1 MSWALYEIRSA
12 QEKKEFSY
20 LYLGISKFPY
30 QVMRTVLLD
39 WFNIGL
45 IVLFK
50 NKHINFIN
58 LLFKSLFSIGQFQK
72 ISIHHDGQLFG
83 IPRARWGSLNWN
95 SEGMGE
101 YLHLE
106 FWRLKMI
113 ILWTSPVRK
122 QSTTEQRDTDVT
134 KVKDTGEESIDLAR
148 KPIKLGLYIK
158 FMNFLMMNIRLIKYE
173 QIGVRVNFGAFL
185 NPGVQLAKCDPSL
198 LWQRAPFWNMIEVGL
213 GVTADPAGSN
223 SIWRMCQSTQSPLIV
238 ISSERTNLYH
248 TIFLF

>member
-1 MSWALYEIRSA
+1 MLNKYP
-12 QEKKEFSY
+12 Y

-58 LLFKSLFSIGQFQK
+58 LLFKSVFSIGQFQK

-83 IPRARWGSLNWN
+83 IQRARWGSLNWN

-106 FWRLKMI
+106 SEGYRRRI
-113 ILWTSPVRK
+113 NRS
-122 QSTTEQRDTDVT
+122 
-134 KVKDTGEESIDLAR
+134 G
-148 KPIKLGLYIK
+148 
-158 FMNFLMMNIRLIKYE
+158 
-173 QIGVRVNFGAFL
+173 
-185 NPGVQLAKCDPSL
+185 
-198 LWQRAPFWNMIEVGL
+198 
-213 GVTADPAGSN
+213 
-223 SIWRMCQSTQSPLIV
+223 MC
-238 ISSERTNLYH
+238 
-248 TIFLF
+248 